1 MKFKRF
7 FLFLSI
13 LMAIFF
19 SAHLW
24 SFIKLPYS
32 NYGEIIGQYSLNN
45 HHKLNDVLRV
55 TVFIAIPIAI
65 YLFFS
70 SYFNLNKIKFSEL
83 ISQFRIKKNNN
94 KSILNNENLN
104 LIFLISILFLF
115 FNFITINFPS
125 NKLDSLHEGQL
136 LTSAYQN
143 LETNTIW
150 VKQYLQNSL
159 FYDVIISKIS
169 FFLYGE
175 QSISSLRLNIIFL
188 NLLTD
193 IFLLLFSFLFI
204 KLLNL
209 THKKEVFF
217 FTLIFAAILI
227 LNRSLHEWFWPVRF
241 RDIPLI
247 LSLIFLLLYFINEKK
262 NYLKLFFLGTLS
274 AGSLLWS
281 IDKGLYL
288 NIIFCLFIFYLFLN
302 KKIQNI
308 SIFIL
313 GILFSWVIF
322 YFLVGSVE
330 FNSFLSN
337 TISSI
342 EQRDYRLGIIYPEPF
357 FEDSKHT
364 SRATRNLLII
374 ILNAILILNIFRD
387 SVTRKEIKVF
397 LFFIFALS
405 CLNYIGGISRSDSYH
420 LKQGIF
426 FHNLTLSL
434 IVMYYLEKIKFNF
447 EILNKN
453 IYLFSSLIIVFF
465 VSISDLKLINNPLAF
480 TDRYNKFL
488 KLNDNF
494 FLDKNYI
501 SFIDYLEKKAKSEEC
516 IQVLSYDISLNY
528 LLKKKSCSNFTN
540 PHSIGSKKSQ
550 LQLINQLKANNA
562 NLVITEGLLGYMD
575 PVNNLNQRLPYI
587 AKYLQDNLSKELKFL
602 DWKIIF
608 LRKYE

>member
-1 MKFKRF
+1 M
-7 FLFLSI
+7 
-13 LMAIFF
+13 
-19 SAHLW
+19 
-24 SFIKLPYS
+24 
-32 NYGEIIGQYSLNN
+32 
-45 HHKLNDVLRV
+45 
-55 TVFIAIPIAI
+55 
-65 YLFFS
+65 
-70 SYFNLNKIKFSEL
+70 
-83 ISQFRIKKNNN
+83 
-94 KSILNNENLN
+94 
-104 LIFLISILFLF
+104 
-115 FNFITINFPS
+115 
-125 NKLDSLHEGQL
+125 
-136 LTSAYQN
+136 
-143 LETNTIW
+143 
-150 VKQYLQNSL
+150 
-159 FYDVIISKIS
+159 
-169 FFLYGE
+169 
-175 QSISSLRLNIIFL
+175 
-188 NLLTD
+188 
-193 IFLLLFSFLFI
+193 
-204 KLLNL
+204 
-209 THKKEVFF
+209 
-217 FTLIFAAILI
+217 
-227 LNRSLHEWFWPVRF
+227 HEWFWPVRF

-262 NYLKLFFLGTLS
+262 NYLNLFFLGTLS

-281 IDKGLYL
+281 LDKGLFL
-288 NIIFCLFIFYLFLN
+288 NIFFCLFIFYLFLN

-313 GILFSWVIF
+313 GILFSWLTF
-322 YFLVGSVE
+322 YFLVGSIE

-337 TISSI
+337 TISLI
-342 EQRDYRLGIIYPEPF
+342 EQRDYIMGIIYPEPF
-357 FEDSKHT
+357 FGDSNHT
-364 SRATRNLLII
+364 SRATKNLLII

-405 CLNYIGGISRSDSYH
+405 CLNYIIGIGRSDSYH

-434 IVMYYLEKIKFNF
+434 IVIYYLEKIKFNF

-465 VSISDLKLINNPLAF
+465 VSISDLRLINNPLAF

-516 IQVLSYDISLNY
+516 IQVLSYDVSLNY

-540 PHSIGSKKSQ
+540 PMVIGSKKSQ
-550 LQLINQLKANNA
+550 LQFINQLKANNA

-575 PVNNLNQRLPYI
+575 TVNNLDQRLPYI

-608 LRKYE
+608 LKKYE

>member
-13 LMAIFF
+13 LIAIFF
-19 SAHLW
+19 SVHLW

-83 ISQFRIKKNNN
+83 ISQFRIKKYDN

-115 FNFITINFPS
+115 FNFITINFPL
-125 NKLDSLHEGQL
+125 NKLDSLHEGQF
-136 LTSAYQN
+136 LTSTYQN
-143 LETNTIW
+143 LETSTIW
-150 VKQYLQNSL
+150 LKHYLVNSL
-159 FYDVIISKIS
+159 FHDVIISKIS

-281 IDKGLYL
+281 LDKGLYL

-313 GILFSWVIF
+313 GILFSWVTF

-330 FNSFLSN
+330 FNSFLNN
-337 TISSI
+337 TISLI
-342 EQRDYRLGIIYPEPF
+342 EQRDYIMGIIYPEPF
-357 FEDSKHT
+357 FEDSKHA
-364 SRATRNLLII
+364 SRATKNLLIV

-387 SVTRKEIKVF
+387 SGTKKEIKVF

-465 VSISDLKLINNPLAF
+465 VSISDLKSINNPLAF

-501 SFIDYLEKKAKSEEC
+501 SFIDYLEKKTKSEEC

-540 PHSIGSKKSQ
+540 PQSIGSKKSQ

-562 NLVITEGLLGYMD
+562 NLVITEGPLGRMD
-575 PVNNLNQRLPYI
+575 PVNNLDQRLPYI

-608 LRKYE
+608 LKKYE